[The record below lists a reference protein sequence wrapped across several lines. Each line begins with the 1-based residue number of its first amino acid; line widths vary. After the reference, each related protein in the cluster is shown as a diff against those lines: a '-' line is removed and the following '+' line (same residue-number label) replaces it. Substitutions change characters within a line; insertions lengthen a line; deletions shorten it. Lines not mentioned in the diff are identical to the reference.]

1 VVRFL
6 PPQPPEQLADHYR
19 AADVAVVPSHNESF
33 GLVALEAQACGT
45 PVVAAAVGGLSTA
58 VDDGVSGLLVTGRSA
73 EDYAAAIRRVLA
85 RRELLAAGA
94 RRHAAAFSW
103 DRTTDSLVD
112 AYAAAMA
119 EMRAAQPAGRLA
131 VDRLRPAVGLRAR

>member
-1 VVRFL
+1 
-6 PPQPPEQLADHYR
+6 
-19 AADVAVVPSHNESF
+19 
-33 GLVALEAQACGT
+33 
-45 PVVAAAVGGLSTA
+45 

-119 EMRAAQPAGRLA
+119 EMRAARPVTRSAE
-131 VDRLRPAVGLRAR
+131 RLRSAVGLRAR

>member
-1 VVRFL
+1 
-6 PPQPPEQLADHYR
+6 
-19 AADVAVVPSHNESF
+19 
-33 GLVALEAQACGT
+33 
-45 PVVAAAVGGLSTA
+45 
-58 VDDGVSGLLVTGRSA
+58 VDDGVSGLLVIGRDP

-112 AYAAAMA
+112 GYAAAMA
-119 EMRAAQPAGRLA
+119 EMRSAEREGARPVARSAAE
-131 VDRLRPAVGLRAR
+131 RLRSAVGSRAR